1 MNNYDTWLKFC
12 GTFRCGCCY
21 KIPTFI
27 DIRDLTR
34 CPHCEHVMKFYE
46 TEKGIVPLR
55 DSEGETIMTKRKSEK
70 SSYPIGLGDKG
81 EIIKDIQE
89 RLALLGSK
97 VKATGEFNI
106 GTLSAVKSWQKKNKL
121 QVSGKMSAFQ
131 YNKLIDMT
139 DPLKKPEKKTRK
151 R

>member
-1 MNNYDTWLKFC
+1 
-12 GTFRCGCCY
+12 
-21 KIPTFI
+21 
-27 DIRDLTR
+27 
-34 CPHCEHVMKFYE
+34 
-46 TEKGIVPLR
+46 
-55 DSEGETIMTKRKSEK
+55 MTKRKIEK
-70 SSYPIGLGDKG
+70 SVYPICLGDKG
-81 EIIKDIQE
+81 DIVKDIQE

-121 QVSGKMSAFQ
+121 QVSGKVSAFQ

-139 DPLKKPEKKTRK
+139 EPLKKPEKKTRK